1 MVGLDP
7 VLYWSALTVAAV
19 AILVPGV
26 SAAVASVAALLL
38 IAGPVLLAA
47 APSSAPWFSVPVALL
62 LFAPGLI
69 ALRVNALIAADRYA
83 AAHRLA
89 LVRALLHPFD
99 GAFALARYCRAMVL
113 LQRGREPAALAL
125 LRTVAAA
132 PSTIG
137 VLASILLCTGRDD
150 AEAVLNDAR
159 LAEPTGI
166 LRMRVLAAAGQLDT
180 MIDDY
185 RALMVERAVL
195 PMAQESA
202 RALIVLMHAGRP
214 AGVNALDTGLRAG
227 TSRASAAYHVAF
239 AELAVRPDD
248 ERALAVLGDQSLSD
262 DGLIRRRA
270 SLRLAETPMPAI
282 SLTAERTAFLDRL
295 EAAIEALPR
304 RRSFWRAPASLM
316 LIALNVA
323 AFLAEAAAGST
334 TDNEILYRLGAL
346 PTVGFVWPTD
356 AWRLGSEM
364 FLHSGPIHIGANML
378 TLLVLGPPLERMLGP
393 SCLLM
398 LYLGSGLA
406 ANMGCVFLASAGLL
420 RPELIVGASGAIM
433 GLVGG
438 IAGSALRQWA
448 GTRSPL
454 EGRRLLVILA
464 FLGLQFAIDA
474 TIPRVSSATHLLGAG
489 AGLLLGL
496 VLPFRWPAPAA
507 SFADSIEP
515 IGKGT
520 ARADPQPSPKWRRL
534 APLVAIV
541 SFAVSLYLAYKAG

>member
-1 MVGLDP
+1 M
-7 VLYWSALTVAAV
+7 
-19 AILVPGV
+19 PGARRG
-26 SAAVASVAALLL
+26 STLST
-38 IAGPVLLAA
+38 
-47 APSSAPWFSVPVALL
+47 
-62 LFAPGLI
+62 
-69 ALRVNALIAADRYA
+69 RDCE
-83 AAHRLA
+83 
-89 LVRALLHPFD
+89 
-99 GAFALARYCRAMVL
+99 LAR
-113 LQRGREPAALAL
+113 
-125 LRTVAAA
+125 
-132 PSTIG
+132 
-137 VLASILLCTGRDD
+137 
-150 AEAVLNDAR
+150 AER
-159 LAEPTGI
+159 L
-166 LRMRVLAAAGQLDT
+166 
-180 MIDDY
+180 
-185 RALMVERAVL
+185 
-195 PMAQESA
+195 
-202 RALIVLMHAGRP
+202 
-214 AGVNALDTGLRAG
+214 
-227 TSRASAAYHVAF
+227 AAYHVAF

-270 SLRLAETPMPAI
+270 SLRLAEAPMPAI

-448 GTRSPL
+448 GTRSAA
-454 EGRRLLVILA
+454 GRA
-464 FLGLQFAIDA
+464 
-474 TIPRVSSATHLLGAG
+474 
-489 AGLLLGL
+489 
-496 VLPFRWPAPAA
+496 
-507 SFADSIEP
+507 
-515 IGKGT
+515 
-520 ARADPQPSPKWRRL
+520 
-534 APLVAIV
+534 
-541 SFAVSLYLAYKAG
+541 